1 MKSKVFTCI
10 NITPPTEK
18 VGWQGM
24 RINRKNLR
32 PVQLLVVLTLV
43 MAASICPPARAA
55 DPAIPDFWSSTERL
69 QKPDLSGIQR
79 LRFLTTLDFPP
90 FNFLD
95 ADGHL
100 TGFNVDLARA
110 ICSELG
116 ILDKCQIQALPFA
129 ELGDALDKGEG
140 EAVIAGLAITPES
153 RGRFAFSRPYLQ
165 FPGRFIMPKAAALSE
180 PIYRKVAGLR
190 IGVIAGS
197 AHEKMLRA
205 YFPDAKVVT
214 FSRLDWLYE
223 DLRER
228 KIDGA
233 FGDGMRFSFWLAGT
247 DSKDCCRFAGGPY
260 LAPEYLGEGMAITVE
275 KKDFALAAAF
285 DYALREIT
293 VKGKFAELYL
303 RYFPVSFY

>member
-1 MKSKVFTCI
+1 MSINKNNRIKSG
-10 NITPPTEK
+10 P
-18 VGWQGM
+18 
-24 RINRKNLR
+24 LR
-32 PVQLLVVLTLV
+32 WLLAGLSAMLLAVTGL
-43 MAASICPPARAA
+43 AAPAFAT
-55 DPAIPDFWSSTERL
+55 DPAIPNFWSAKERL
-69 QKPDLSGIQR
+69 KKPDLSELRR

-95 ADGHL
+95 SNGEL

-110 ICSELG
+110 ICTELG
-116 ILDKCQIQALPFA
+116 ILDRCQVQALPFA
-129 ELGDALDKGEG
+129 DLGDALGKGQG
-140 EAVIAGLAITPES
+140 DAIIAGTAITPKS
-153 RGRFAFSRPYLQ
+153 REEFAFSRAYLQ
-165 FPGRFIMPKAAALSE
+165 FPARFIMPKPTALSE
-180 PIYRKVAGLR
+180 PIYRKLAGLR

-197 AHEKMLRA
+197 AHERMLRA
-205 YFPDAKVVT
+205 YFPQARPVT
-214 FSRLDWLYE
+214 YTRLDWLYQ

-247 DSKDCCRFAGGPY
+247 DSKGCCRFAGGAY
-260 LAPEYLGEGMAITVE
+260 LAPEYLGEGMAIAVE

-293 VKGKFAELYL
+293 VNGKFAELYL